1 MKERSSAED
10 LKLIISSAAHEL
22 RNQLGVM
29 RNSLYFLKLILPREE
44 SIRRHLRIMEH
55 QLNVCDRVVFELQS
69 FARSSRPIIELTNL
83 NQLVIEAVDS
93 FYFPDEIKVKMSLAD
108 DLPFIPLDP
117 YQMRQVILNLISN
130 AVQAMPDG
138 GELRIRTYKLSSRQ
152 VALEVEDTGPGVP
165 DEIKEAIFN
174 PFFTTKPRG
183 IGLGLYVCRKIVEMH
198 GGEIACE
205 DGKGSGALFR
215 IKLPISGEG
224 KADEDFD
231 NR

>member
-1 MKERSSAED
+1 MKGRFDAED
-10 LKLIISSAAHEL
+10 LKLMISSAAHEL

-29 RNSLYFLKLILPREE
+29 RNSLYFLKLVLPKEE
-44 SIRRHLRIMEH
+44 SLRRHLRIMEH
-55 QLNVCDRVVFELQS
+55 QLNVCDRIVFELQS
-69 FARSSRPIIELTNL
+69 FARGNKPIIELTNL
-83 NQLVIEAVDS
+83 NQLVRETIES
-93 FYFPDEIKVKMSLAD
+93 FYFPEEIKVKMSLSD

-138 GELRIRTYKLSSRQ
+138 GELRIRTYKANSRR
-152 VALEVEDTGPGVP
+152 VILEVEDTGPGVP
-165 DEIKEAIFN
+165 NEMKESIFR

-198 GGEIACE
+198 GGEIECE
-205 DGKGSGALFR
+205 DGEEGGALFR

-224 KADEDFD
+224 RLNEDFGG
-231 NR
+231 